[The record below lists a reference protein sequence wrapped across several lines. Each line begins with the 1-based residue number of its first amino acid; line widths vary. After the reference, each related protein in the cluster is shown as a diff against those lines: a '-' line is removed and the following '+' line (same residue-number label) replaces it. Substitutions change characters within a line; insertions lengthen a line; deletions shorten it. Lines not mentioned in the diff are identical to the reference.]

1 MALAITELGW
11 RPAMILGGIALL
23 VFGMAAVAIARDTPE
38 EMGLAPD
45 GDPPRELGVLSTVPQ
60 AAGATLGQAV
70 RTTFFWAISLG
81 SACMLIINLSIV
93 FHMVPIIESRGESEG
108 LGATLLS
115 LQLFLTVPIVLVT
128 AWAADRLDGTK
139 VLAFMMACTLAGV
152 LVLLAADMVV
162 AYVLAMALLAFG
174 GSNWAILWAVLGHKY
189 GRRHYNSIRMT
200 IYSILTAGIA
210 IGPLLAGITYD
221 ANDSYR
227 PWLQI
232 LIVVGVAGVA
242 FFLYAVKAVREPI
255 PAAG

>member
-1 MALAITELGW
+1 
-11 RPAMILGGIALL
+11 
-23 VFGMAAVAIARDTPE
+23 
-38 EMGLAPD
+38 
-45 GDPPRELGVLSTVPQ
+45 
-60 AAGATLGQAV
+60 
-70 RTTFFWAISLG
+70 
-81 SACMLIINLSIV
+81 
-93 FHMVPIIESRGESEG
+93 
-108 LGATLLS
+108 
-115 LQLFLTVPIVLVT
+115 
-128 AWAADRLDGTK
+128 
-139 VLAFMMACTLAGV
+139 
-152 LVLLAADMVV
+152 LLAAEIVV
-162 AYVLAMALLAFG
+162 AYILAMALLAFG